1 MKSIT
6 YQTIPNFGAWKSDSK
21 VKDIRVRRKHDPIL
35 LRIDNII
42 RAIETST
49 DNGEA
54 LYLRF
59 ELFFSTNFWL
69 KSIKQQHTMEKM
81 QPGREPAVR
90 ALFQCNAK
98 ALAASFDCGVQA
110 LPNVLEQHFGRT
122 LSQHGRTMDIDSYH
136 YFKQQAER
144 EKFKLFYKGG
154 VVYQL
159 PWRDIQQGKD
169 IKLVKPVRAESA
181 VIRMHTKPGLRD
193 VLKEDWAFF
202 VMSIGRELYMT
213 PHHGVIKNGTSAG
226 VVPKFH
232 SSIMSGMPVSCAG
245 SICIKNGIVTGIR
258 NDSGHYQPTNFHL
271 LNVLQH
277 LSMMGVSLQK
287 VTVYDYAGAAR
298 AQGDEFLAGSG
309 NWKSVRQRMVR
320 NDPVMRQFEID
331 VKQRYNGGRGEDFR
345 TLVRDRYGDLKVLN
359 PQGSQEELWSQA
371 HREVALALGEISE
384 KWWKMASSP
393 PIPYSPP
400 RPKTGHGPRPKPTI
414 PGKANRPRIN
424 PRSSHRTV

>member
-1 MKSIT
+1 MKSLT
-6 YQTIPNFGAWKSDSK
+6 YQTIPNFSTWKSDSK
-21 VKDIRVRRKHDPIL
+21 VNSIRVRRKHDPIL
-35 LRIDNII
+35 SRIDNII
-42 RAIETST
+42 QAIEHST

-69 KSIKQQHTMEKM
+69 KSIKQQHAMAKM
-81 QPGREPAVR
+81 QPKREPAIR
-90 ALFQCNAK
+90 ALFRCNAK
-98 ALAASFDCGVQA
+98 ALAASFECGVQA
-110 LPNVLEQHFGRT
+110 LPNVLEQHFGRA
-122 LSQHGRTMDIDSYH
+122 LSAHGRTMDVNSYH

-159 PWRDIQQGKD
+159 PWRDIQKGKN
-169 IKLVKPVRAESA
+169 IKSVKPVRAESA
-181 VIRMHTKPGLRD
+181 VINMHTKSGLRG
-193 VLKEDWAFF
+193 VLKENWAFF

-213 PHHGVIKNGTSAG
+213 PHHGISETGSSAG
-226 VVPKFH
+226 VVPKYH
-232 SSIMSGMPVSCAG
+232 SSIMSGMPVACAG
-245 SICIKNGIVTGIR
+245 SISIKNGIVNGIR
-258 NDSGHYQPTNFHL
+258 NDSGHYQPTNLHM

-277 LSMMGVSLQK
+277 LSMMGVSLNGI
-287 VTVYDYAGAAR
+287 TVYDYAGAAR

-309 NWKSVRQRMVR
+309 NWKSVRQRMIR
-320 NDPVMRQFEID
+320 NDPAMMQFEVD
-331 VKQRYNGGRGEDFR
+331 VKKRYDGGRGEDFR

-359 PQGSQEELWSQA
+359 LQGSREELWSQA

-400 RPKTGHGPRPKPTI
+400 RPRTGHGPRPKPNI
-414 PGKANRPRIN
+414 PGKANRPKIN
-424 PRSSHRTV
+424 PGSFRRAV